1 MIVPVLRERKKDSN
15 DTTTKKPNR
24 IKYEKTENF
33 YAAVLDGRFMETIQK
48 VLYTLSLPVNEIE
61 IYESQTHFVKHP
73 TPPTGI
79 ACKASLATAPKTAR
93 RGKT

>member
-1 MIVPVLRERKKDSN
+1 
-15 DTTTKKPNR
+15 
-24 IKYEKTENF
+24 
-33 YAAVLDGRFMETIQK
+33 METIQK

-61 IYESQTHFVKHP
+61 IYESQTHFVVKHP

-79 ACKASLATAPKTAR
+79 ACKASLATAPKTVR